1 MPSVLTQVLVL
12 ALLVLANGV
21 FAMSEFAVISARKTR
36 LQQRSAAGHVG
47 ARMALRL
54 AESSDQF
61 LSAIQVGITVI
72 GILAGAVSGASL
84 AKSLALVLGQWG
96 WLGRYAPSVSLVL
109 VVSAITYVTLVLGE
123 LAPKRIALN
132 NPEKIASLLAPPMQL
147 FSFMTRPIVRF
158 LSFSTNAA
166 LRLLGV
172 RPSVEPSITEDEIRA
187 MLEQGTVEGVI
198 KEVEQDM
205 VESVFRLNDRL
216 VSALMTPRP
225 DVAWLDLDDPDDELC
240 RKIVESPY
248 SRFPVA
254 ESDLENVLGE
264 VRAKDLLVH
273 VLAGKPFD
281 LRAVLRP
288 PLYVP
293 EIMPALAVLESFKQ
307 SGTQMALVIDEYGSL
322 QGIVTLTDILEAIVG
337 DIPSFEGQEE
347 PTAVQRADGSWLVD
361 GMLSVDNFKE
371 IFSFEAMPFE
381 EQGLYQTVAGFVVM
395 QLGQVPSP
403 TDSFQWRGLRFEVL
417 DMDGPRV
424 DKVLVTPLP
433 VGGDASLADTFEGG
447 ER

>member
-1 MPSVLTQVLVL
+1 MSSVLTEILVL

-36 LQQRSAAGHVG
+36 LQQRAGAGDKG
-47 ARMALRL
+47 ARTALEL

-61 LSAIQVGITVI
+61 LSAIQVGITII

-84 AKSLALVLGQWG
+84 ANSLAEVLGRWHWIG
-96 WLGRYAPSVSLVL
+96 GSAYSVAMAL
-109 VVSAITYVTLVLGE
+109 VVVAITYLTLVLGE
-123 LAPKRIALN
+123 LVPKRIALN
-132 NPEKIASLLAPPMQL
+132 NPEKAASLLAPPMRF
-147 FSFMTRPIVRF
+147 FSLLTKPVVRF
-158 LSFSTNAA
+158 LSASTEAV

-172 RPSVEPSITEDEIRA
+172 RPSAEPSITEDEIRA

-198 KEVEQDM
+198 QEVEQDM
-205 VESVFRLNDRL
+205 VERVFRLNDRL
-216 VSALMTPRP
+216 VSVLMTPRP
-225 DVAWLDLDDPDDELC
+225 DVAWLDLDDPDEELR

-254 ESDLENVLGE
+254 EGDLENVQGE

-293 EIMPALAVLESFKQ
+293 EIMPALTVLEAFKQ
-307 SGTQMALVIDEYGSL
+307 SGTPMALVIDEYGSL
-322 QGIVTLTDILEAIVG
+322 QGVVTLTDILEAIVG
-337 DIPSFEGQEE
+337 DIPSAEGQEE
-347 PTAVQRADGSWLVD
+347 PMALQRPDGSWLVD
-361 GMLSVDNFKE
+361 GMLPVDEFKE
-371 IFSFEAMPFE
+371 IFGIEALPAE
-381 EQGLYQTVAGFVVM
+381 DQGLYQTVAGFVVM
-395 QLGQVPSP
+395 QLGQVPSA
-403 TDSFQWRGLRFEVL
+403 TDSCQWGGLRFEVM

-424 DKVLVTPLP
+424 DKVLVTTIPTEEQAP
-433 VGGDASLADTFEGG
+433 VSDAD
-447 ER
+447 